1 MRLSVTR
8 PLDPFLFCTC
18 KRVGSGNNCD
28 LILGSAYTHYGTCI
42 GCCMGVGWVGI
53 MVGMPGWFRS
63 PASSGR
69 RVVRVSSFSWAG
81 RRAGLAWGGCS
92 AWGRERK
99 ERENG
104 TAYHSTNL
112 KSYCLTCCTVIG
124 GCSCSVGDLKLEG
137 WRGGRG
143 REEWKR
149 GRRGGDR
156 MKTVKLHAWS
166 TYHNRRLGNFTL
178 KIICVKNARVVKIS
192 WFHLIRGNF

>member
-1 MRLSVTR
+1 MHIATWKLLMKPKDHQTLSLSSRVGSGHETKCHQTPR
-8 PLDPFLFCTC
+8 PFYCTC
-18 KRVGSGNNCD
+18 KRVGSGNNYD
-28 LILGSAYTHYGTCI
+28 VIIGSAYTHYGTCI

-99 ERENG
+99 ERENR

-124 GCSCSVGDLKLEG
+124 GCSCSVGDLKLKG
-137 WRGGRG
+137 WREGGKGEG
-143 REEWKR
+143 RMEERKKR
-149 GRRGGDR
+149 RR
-156 MKTVKLHAWS
+156 
-166 TYHNRRLGNFTL
+166 
-178 KIICVKNARVVKIS
+178 
-192 WFHLIRGNF
+192 